1 MLKKVLTNHHPWKV
15 SDFHC
20 PKEFC
25 FPDCW
30 KVSLVLSTV
39 LNYFLV
45 SLLYMVSKVSD
56 RIVDHPEKC
65 GLFSDFQY
73 GFRSSWSA
81 AKLPTVVSDR
91 IGKAYNRSEAIQ
103 AVALDISKALNMVC
117 HAAIHK
123 CKSYGISG
131 QIFGLIPSFLS
142 NRQLLVVL
150 DGKSSYEY
158 WVNTGVCQGSIL
170 GPTLFLV
177 YDLPNDVICNIF
189 IYADDTTLCFKFDQA
204 SDLW

>member
-1 MLKKVLTNHHPWKV
+1 M

-30 KVSLVLSTV
+30 KVSLVLTTV

-45 SLLYMVSKVSD
+45 SLLYMVSKVFD

-73 GFRSSWSA
+73 DFRSPWST

-103 AVALDISKALNMVC
+103 AVALDISKTLNMVC
-117 HAAIHK
+117 HVAILK
-123 CKSYGISG
+123 CKFYGISG
-131 QIFGLIPSFLS
+131 QIFGLIPPFLS
-142 NRQLLVVL
+142 NRQLPVVL

-158 WVNTGVCQGSIL
+158 WVNTGVCRGSIL